1 MLASVLSSISCQ
13 RTASSTAA
21 AKGAA
26 TQPASPAAAPAKT
39 SPEPATSTAP
49 AKPAVGPEARESAPR
64 PAPAAAPAAP
74 PAIPA
79 VATGVLGL
87 LSQGAQDG
95 TLPEDF
101 EIGPLG
107 AARLL
112 GDDERA
118 AYAAAA
124 SLLDAFVRG
133 RVDQAALAADS
144 REALAGTISF
154 ALERGDLPVAWRL
167 GPPRTVGQ
175 ELVANLR
182 LLGADGS
189 AEGEVYARREGTALR
204 VSDLQID
211 PARMRVR
218 RDRSGRTFFPS
229 PYRWL
234 LGG

>member
-1 MLASVLSSISCQ
+1 MLASVLCSVSCQ

-21 AKGAA
+21 SKGAA
-26 TQPASPAAAPAKT
+26 AQPASPAAAPAKT
-39 SPEPATSTAP
+39 PPESAASTAP
-49 AKPAVGPEARESAPR
+49 AKPAAGPQARVTAPR
-64 PAPAAAPAAP
+64 PTSAAAPAAP
-74 PAIPA
+74 VVIPA

-118 AYAAAA
+118 AYNAAA
-124 SLLDAFVRG
+124 SLLDAFLHG

-144 REALAGTISF
+144 RDALAGTISF

-167 GPPRTVGQ
+167 GPPRAVGL

-189 AEGEVYARREGTALR
+189 AEGEVYARREDAALR